1 MNRPP
6 MLMHIR
12 IKNKDSN
19 FGIWIPIFLLL
30 LIALA
35 VVIVLSPLILLAL
48 IIMLMVGWERWAR
61 LTVLSIWTAF
71 VSVWAMRGLE
81 VNVENAKEHVRVS
94 VI

>member
-6 MLMHIR
+6 MLMHVKIR
-12 IKNKDSN
+12 NKDTD
-19 FGIWIPIFLLL
+19 FGIWIPIILLF

-61 LTVLSIWTAF
+61 LTVLSIWAAF
-71 VSVWAMRGLE
+71 ASVWAMRGLK
-81 VNVENAKEHVRVS
+81 VDVQGRDGIVDIS